1 MNLLNLELRKTQEN
15 IYDKILTN
23 FISEIKS
30 NFSQNIFDINE
41 SKKITIIKVLKT
53 MYTDKMLL
61 SKRKEFFDLLATQE
75 TNIDNTNLE
84 IIYQILINNIFG

>member
-1 MNLLNLELRKTQEN
+1 MSLLNSELRKTQEN
-15 IYDKILTN
+15 IYDTILTD

-53 MYTDKMLL
+53 IHDNKMLL
-61 SKRKEFFDLLATQE
+61 SKRKDFFDLLATQE

>member
-1 MNLLNLELRKTQEN
+1 MSLLNSELRKTQEN
-15 IYDKILTN
+15 IYDTILTD

-41 SKKITIIKVLKT
+41 SKKFIIIKVLKT
-53 MYTDKMLL
+53 MHKDKMLI